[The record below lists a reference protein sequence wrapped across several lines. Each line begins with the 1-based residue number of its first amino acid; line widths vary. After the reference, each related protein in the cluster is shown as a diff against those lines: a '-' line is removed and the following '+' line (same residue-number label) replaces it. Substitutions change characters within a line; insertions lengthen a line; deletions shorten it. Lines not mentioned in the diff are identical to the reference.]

1 MESIGL
7 ADFANDV
14 FRTLAR
20 ARAGSSIVLTDR
32 GKAVLRIVPEE
43 GRRNLLQEMIAA
55 GEVRRPVATGLPEL
69 LVDIAPECG
78 DLSELLIYDRGR
90 ETDRDLS

>member
-20 ARAGSSIVLTDR
+20 ARAGAPIVLTDR
-32 GKAVLRIVPEE
+32 GRAVLRIVPEAD
-43 GRRNLLQEMIAA
+43 RRNLLQELIAA
-55 GEVRRPVATGLPEL
+55 GEVEKPVDTGLPEL

-78 DLSELLIYDRGR
+78 VLSELLVYDRGR
-90 ETDRDLS
+90 ETDRDLP